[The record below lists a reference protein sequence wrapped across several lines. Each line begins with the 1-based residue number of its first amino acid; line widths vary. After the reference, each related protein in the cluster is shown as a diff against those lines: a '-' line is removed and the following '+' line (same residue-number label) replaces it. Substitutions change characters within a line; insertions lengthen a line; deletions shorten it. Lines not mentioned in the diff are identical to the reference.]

1 MTARRPWLTGVN
13 WMNVRRPPRVII
25 ALALGLLLTG
35 LVSSAWGKVFYVDQR
50 KITVRRGPGTDY
62 KILDFLE
69 AGSAVQ
75 VQKHGQDQA
84 KGWTLVKLK
93 TDKTGWVLTRFLTD
107 KPTGDP
113 ALTARLAE
121 TLTARMNRLSED
133 NTELGR
139 EIHRLDAFLREAE
152 LKMEALDSG
161 TVEELI
167 EGAALAQR
175 LLVKERRELEQAR
188 LAAEAESGMIVWF
201 LVGAVCMGLGMMLGY
216 MTSQIRL
223 PRGFA

>member
-1 MTARRPWLTGVN
+1 MS
-13 WMNVRRPPRVII
+13 VRRRHKAII

-35 LVSSAWGKVFYVDQR
+35 LVSSAWAKVFYVDQR

-62 KILDFLE
+62 KILDFLD
-69 AGSAVQ
+69 AGESVQ

-84 KGWTLVKLK
+84 KGWTMVKLK
-93 TDKTGWVLTRFLTD
+93 SNKTGWVLTRFLTD
-107 KPTGDP
+107 QPTSDP
-113 ALTARLAE
+113 TLTTRLGRDLAAQANRLAAE
-121 TLTARMNRLSED
+121 NAD
-133 NTELGR
+133 LGR
-139 EIHRLDAFLREAE
+139 EINRLDVFLREAE

-188 LAAEAESGMIVWF
+188 LAAEAESGMIIWF

-216 MTSQIRL
+216 LTSQIRL
-223 PRGFA
+223 PQGLA